1 MDVCGIIL
9 AHYLAFY
16 LRYEGNVPEAK
27 MALLPKL
34 LLTVVPL
41 RLIFF
46 VWFGLYRGFWRYAG
60 IQDLMRIFR
69 AVSLSSA
76 AIALILRLL
85 YGLAD
90 LPRSVFV
97 IDWALTVLLI
107 GGSRFSLRALRALT
121 PPTQSKNSKR
131 VLIVGADDTAEN
143 LLHSILFQPREYQI
157 IGLVS
162 DRPDKQKMFIHGV
175 PVLGARH
182 ELAELVAKHDIHE
195 IFIAMPFASA
205 SVFREIVAQCQS
217 AKLRIKRVPAVK
229 EILNGQVMVSQL
241 REVQLEDLLGREPVS
256 LDFEKVEALLQN
268 QVVLV
273 TGAGGSIG
281 SELCRQIARFHPSL
295 LVMLDQ
301 AENGLYRLDQDF
313 IQSKSEVVRALV
325 IADVTD
331 ANRMQ
336 EIFAR
341 FQPHLVFHAAA
352 HKHVPLMELN
362 KKEAVKNNVLGT
374 LVLARTA
381 CAFNA
386 AKMVMIS
393 TDKAV
398 NPTSVMGAS
407 KRLAE
412 MLLQD
417 MSRRNRTAFITVRFG
432 NVLGSD
438 GSVVP
443 LFKEQ
448 ILNGGPVTV
457 THPEIERYFM
467 TIPEAVQLVLQAGAF
482 GQGGE
487 IFILDMGQPVKIVDL
502 ARNLITLSG
511 YKPEDIGIQ
520 ITGLRL
526 GEKLYE
532 ELWTSEEKIQS
543 TIYNKILMAQ
553 ATTPRHELN
562 GEIDHLVE
570 AARNGT
576 EEEVLELLRELVP
589 NYHAE

>member
-1 MDVCGIIL
+1 M
-9 AHYLAFY
+9 
-16 LRYEGNVPEAK
+16 PPAK
-27 MALLPKL
+27 MALMPKL

-76 AIALILRLL
+76 TIALVLRLL
-85 YGLAD
+85 YGLTD

-97 IDWALTVLLI
+97 IDWALTIMLI

-121 PPTQSKNSKR
+121 PPSQNKNSKR

-175 PVLGARH
+175 PVLGTRH
-182 ELAELVAKHDIHE
+182 ELAELVAKHDIQE

-205 SVFREIVAQCQS
+205 SVFREIVAQCQT

-229 EILNGQVMVSQL
+229 EILNGQVTVSQL
-241 REVQLEDLLGREPVS
+241 REVQLEDLLGREPIS
-256 LDFEKVEALLQN
+256 LDFEKVEAFLQS

-281 SELCRQIARFHPSL
+281 SELCRQIARFRPSL

-313 IQSKSEVVRALV
+313 IQSKSEVARALV

-374 LVLARTA
+374 LVLARMA
-381 CAFNA
+381 CAFHA

-457 THPEIERYFM
+457 THPDIERYFM

-562 GEIDHLVE
+562 GEIDQLVE
-570 AARNGT
+570 TAKNGT
-576 EEEVLELLRELVP
+576 EEEVLKLLRELVP
-589 NYHAE
+589 NYQAE